1 MQGRIKLAAILTA
14 LFAVCAL
21 ISIPA
26 ANASTGG
33 NPTPGPAATLSPVPV
48 VIPAQNYVPRGLP
61 VVNPFAGCRFSQTE
75 SFTFSRTLGQFISQ
89 VVPAI
94 VCIRLV
100 NGVRQVRVFD
110 LVLQR

>member
-1 MQGRIKLAAILTA
+1 MRGRVKLMIVMAIVAVSA
-14 LFAVCAL
+14 LASV
-21 ISIPA
+21 PA
-26 ANASTGG
+26 IASTGG
-33 NPTPGPAATLSPVPV
+33 NPTPGPSATVSPVPAT
-48 VIPAQNYVPRGLP
+48 IPAQNYVPRGLP
-61 VVNPFAGCRFSQTE
+61 VVNPFAGCRFSQTD
-75 SFTFSRTLGQFISQ
+75 SFTYSRTLGQFITR

>member
-1 MQGRIKLAAILTA
+1 MRGRIKLAAIVTA

-21 ISIPA
+21 VSVPDM
-26 ANASTGG
+26 ASTGG
-33 NPTPGPAATLSPVPV
+33 NPTPGPSATVAPVPAT
-48 VIPAQNYVPRGLP
+48 IPAQNYLPRGFP

-75 SFTFSRTLGQFISQ
+75 SFTFSRTLGQFITQ